1 MATPLSAEETLA
13 ALQAEG
19 LTVHEHAGW
28 ATHNRDAAT
37 GKSFG
42 PVIGVLIHHTAGH
55 NDKELCFKGR
65 SDLPGPLCH
74 SWLGKTDGLW
84 MIGHGR
90 TNHAGAVDLDVLNAL
105 REEKSPLP
113 LDNQADADGNDCLY
127 GLEIENTGKSDD
139 PYPDAQYRQAVLWAA
154 ALCRAHGWSEKSVAG
169 HKEVQPGKIDPS
181 FDMDDFRAEVKKQLD
196 LTVGK
201 TAPTKPTPTK
211 PTPTKPTPTKPT
223 TGKASKPRFDL
234 SRLVKAAKTDPG
246 AKQGHV
252 SYVAGTNLTEAAL
265 VKLGYLAKTYA
276 GDGSFGTTTIAAYA
290 KWQRHLGYTGTE
302 ADGIPGK
309 ISLGKLGDTT
319 GLFTV
324 VA

>member
-1 MATPLSAEETLA
+1 MATPLSAAKTLS
-13 ALQAEG
+13 ALKTEG

-28 ATHNRDAAT
+28 KTHNRDSAT

-55 NDKELCFKGR
+55 GDKELCYKGR

-90 TNHAGAVDLDVLNAL
+90 ANHAGLVDLDVLNAL
-105 REEKSPLP
+105 REEKPLP
-113 LDNQADADGNDCLY
+113 HDDQANADGNDCLY
-127 GLEIENTGKSDD
+127 GLEIENLGDGKD
-139 PYPDAQYRQAVLWAA
+139 PYPDAQYRNAVLWAA
-154 ALCRAHGWSEKSVAG
+154 ALCRAHGWTEKSVAG

-181 FDMDDFRAEVKKQLD
+181 FDMDDFRADVKKQLAT
-196 LTVGK
+196 TVGK
-201 TAPTKPTPTK
+201 STPGKPLPGTATKP
-211 PTPTKPTPTKPT
+211 
-223 TGKASKPRFDL
+223 RVDL

-252 SYVAGTNLTEAAL
+252 SYMAGTNLAEAAL
-265 VKLGYLAKTYA
+265 VKLGYLSKTYA
-276 GDGSFGTTTIAAYA
+276 GDGSFGTTTVAAYA
-290 KWQRHLGYTGTE
+290 KWQHHLGYSG
-302 ADGIPGK
+302 ADANGIPGK
-309 ISLGKLGDTT
+309 ISLGKLGDKT
-319 GLFTV
+319 GLFSV